1 MKVTVA
7 KVNHPKS
14 VVAKENGRR
23 RNRCSRNTINTL
35 SKFSVCAKASEE
47 PCDRVC
53 AALYGPSCCYGLSD
67 KTFTT
72 NLLVRGRQHFN
83 FYNSINEVTY
93 WTSGD

>member
-1 MKVTVA
+1 MTVTVA
-7 KVNHPKS
+7 KANHPES
-14 VVAKENGRR
+14 VMAKENGRR

-47 PCDRVC
+47 PRDTVC

-67 KTFTT
+67 KTITT
-72 NLLVRGRQHFN
+72 NLLVRGRQHFKLS
-83 FYNSINEVTY
+83 NSIGEVAY